1 MYGAQNVAPIGHHF
15 WGVSV
20 SLKAGF
26 GGFKST
32 QRSFTN
38 VRAGLWR
45 GSSGPRLVL
54 EKSKP
59 KKVSIATV
67 IPQQDDWLLYH
78 SKLFS
83 FKLFYW
89 QIIPTLP
96 GHPQDEPEDGDDITA
111 FAEAVA
117 EGALYLMNDVN
128 QWMQKYINLDFLWS
142 VFCFCPIHV
151 WTQWPYPFPWGAC
164 GACAKHS
171 PWRV

>member
-1 MYGAQNVAPIGHHF
+1 LRK
-15 WGVSV
+15 V
-20 SLKAGF
+20 SL
-26 GGFKST
+26 
-32 QRSFTN
+32 
-38 VRAGLWR
+38 
-45 GSSGPRLVL
+45 
-54 EKSKP
+54 

-67 IPQQDDWLLYH
+67 IPKQDDWLLHH

-128 QWMQKYINLDFLWS
+128 Q
-142 VFCFCPIHV
+142 
-151 WTQWPYPFPWGAC
+151 
-164 GACAKHS
+164 
-171 PWRV
+171 